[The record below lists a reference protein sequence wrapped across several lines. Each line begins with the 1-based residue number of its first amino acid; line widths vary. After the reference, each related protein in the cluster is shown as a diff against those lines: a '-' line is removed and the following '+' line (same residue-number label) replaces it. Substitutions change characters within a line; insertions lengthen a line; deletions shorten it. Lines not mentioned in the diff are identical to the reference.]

1 MPDLVVNM
9 TLAPIVLAAA
19 GSASGTMIAGLCVNA
34 LRSRRQVWRWRGG
47 YARALRAAIARI
59 IAPDAY
65 LARFD

>member
-19 GSASGTMIAGLCVNA
+19 GSASGTMLTGLCVSA
-34 LRSRRQVWRWRGG
+34 MRSRRGWVTRPRR
-47 YARALRAAIARI
+47 YARALRIAIARI

-65 LARFD
+65 FAGYD